1 MIFPATGIPFPGL
14 SFDREADTALE
25 RKSASKRGPKQKPKA
40 DALGAE
46 DPACA
51 RAWDRLDQAEKR
63 LLDAGGKKMETALD
77 GFYDAWL
84 ERLAVMAE
92 GGPDGGTSTHLE
104 NAMALLTRVAAT
116 PQAEQATAAFLEVA
130 ILEVEAA
137 VLRSLRTGVPNA
149 AMDSPSTRWEVDAR
163 GRTGN
168 A

>member
-1 MIFPATGIPFPGL
+1 M
-14 SFDREADTALE
+14 E

-40 DALGAE
+40 DAPGAE

-51 RAWDRLDQAEKR
+51 RAWDRLDQAEKQ
-63 LLDAGGKKMETALD
+63 LLSSGGKGMAAALD

-84 ERLAVMAE
+84 ERMAVMAE

-104 NAMALLTRVAAT
+104 NAMALLTRTAAT
-116 PQAEQATAAFLEVA
+116 PRAEQAAAAFLEVA

-137 VLRSLRTGVPNA
+137 VLRSLRSGVPGA
-149 AMDSPSTRWEVDAR
+149 AMDTPSTRWEVDAR